1 MHSER
6 NIERSKRKEI
16 CRLQMALKHTHLA
29 DVYLDVILPFQDP
42 VVFVEN
48 DLKVVVALRPLFDR
62 QHKC

>member
-1 MHSER
+1 
-6 NIERSKRKEI
+6 
-16 CRLQMALKHTHLA
+16 MALKHTHLA
-29 DVYLDVILPFQDP
+29 AVYLDVILPFQDP